1 MKNRKVLI
9 GSAGG
14 VAALLA
20 LSAHAWQVQPVMGP
34 KLAEPVKVDAQALS
48 SSRDAQVGLPAPLPT
63 DASQRSRPAAISSGT
78 PAGKAQ
84 ASGEAERSVRPAK
97 ASGSGVYGRNGEPL
111 NDWVRLSDGR
121 ALDPKTGRYYQTM
134 PYGNG
139 RKVVDGK

>member
-20 LSAHAWQVQPVMGP
+20 MSAHAWQVQPVMGP
-34 KLAEPVKVDAQALS
+34 KLAEPVKVDAQASS

-84 ASGEAERSVRPAK
+84 ASGEAERSVRPAS
-97 ASGSGVYGRNGEPL
+97 SGSGVYGRNGEPL

-121 ALDPKTGRYYQTM
+121 ALDPKTGKYYQTM
-134 PYGNG
+134 PYGKG